1 MPSNTKAATVDV
13 ASVMISAGIQG
24 ATLVRELPVL
34 AEHLDPN
41 ALALAEAAEDMEAAQ
56 VEHARACEATG
67 IRADEIYAKDL
78 DQRHKSSD
86 IARVRDSRL
95 DYDQAH
101 SAYQA
106 TRDAMTSAYRN
117 ALHEPDVLSAVSLA
131 YGAAADRLD
140 EVTDRQAEI
149 VSQLQALDGAIG
161 ASLREDLKLAGAPA
175 STVTNDLTLDQPD
188 RVTARGR
195 ARAQALG
202 ELGDR

>member
-1 MPSNTKAATVDV
+1 MVSKTATVDV
-13 ASVMISAGIQG
+13 AAVMTSAGIQG

-34 AEHLDPN
+34 TEHLN
-41 ALALAEAAEDMEAAQ
+41 ANAIALADAASEKEAAQ
-56 VEHARACEATG
+56 VDHARACESTG

-86 IARVRDSRL
+86 ISRVRDSRL

-101 SAYQA
+101 SVYQA
-106 TRDAMTSAYRN
+106 TRDAMTTAYRN
-117 ALHEPDVLSAVSLA
+117 ALHEPEVLSAISRA

-140 EVTDRQAEI
+140 DITARQVEI

-188 RVTARGR
+188 RVTARAR

-202 ELGDR
+202 ELGDRV